1 MYINKNSL
9 KLNLGYW
16 GQERYL
22 GTRGA
27 QYRISLDTLK
37 CDEHLCE
44 EERKRGFFTCI
55 QTTFLYFGK
64 GSFKDT
70 LQGQICEFF

>member
-16 GQERYL
+16 GQEKYL
-22 GTRGA
+22 GSRGA
-27 QYRISLDTLK
+27 QQRINLGTLK
-37 CDEHLCE
+37 HNEHLCE
-44 EERKRGFFTCI
+44 EERKRKFFTRVR
-55 QTTFLYFGK
+55 TAFMYLEK

-70 LQGQICEFF
+70 LQGQVCEFF